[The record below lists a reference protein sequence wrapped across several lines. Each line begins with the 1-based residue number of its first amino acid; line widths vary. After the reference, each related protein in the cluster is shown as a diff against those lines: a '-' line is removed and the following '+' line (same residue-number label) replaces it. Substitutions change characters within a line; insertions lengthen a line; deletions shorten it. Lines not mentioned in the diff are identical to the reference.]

1 MNKSAE
7 NLAYEAILEMILSKE
22 FSPGDRLVESEIA
35 ERLNLSRTPVRN
47 VMRQL
52 VAEGLLEVKENKG
65 CYIPK
70 LTPQDMYEV
79 FKARAYM
86 EGHASLEAASCRTE
100 ADIQLLEEMIHKE
113 RAFYSEGKL
122 KEYSEVNNAFHL
134 SIARICKNTYI
145 EKFTRQLFW
154 RSELYIFHFDRFY
167 TPTNPKEL
175 LRNPDESIS
184 CSQHLQIVNAIVA
197 ADGALAEGAM
207 RSHIYT
213 TFSRMSGRNPQ
224 TGICVPG
231 FFTKTI

>member
-86 EGHASLEAASCRTE
+86 ET
-100 ADIQLLEEMIHKE
+100 D
-113 RAFYSEGKL
+113 
-122 KEYSEVNNAFHL
+122 
-134 SIARICKNTYI
+134 YI
-145 EKFTRQLFW
+145 K
-154 RSELYIFHFDRFY
+154 SS
-167 TPTNPKEL
+167 P
-175 LRNPDESIS
+175 
-184 CSQHLQIVNAIVA
+184 
-197 ADGALAEGAM
+197 
-207 RSHIYT
+207 
-213 TFSRMSGRNPQ
+213 
-224 TGICVPG
+224 
-231 FFTKTI
+231 

>member
-7 NLAYEAILEMILSKE
+7 NIAYEAILEMILSRE
-22 FSPGDRLVESEIA
+22 FSPGDRLVESELA
-35 ERLNLSRTPVRN
+35 ERLDLSRTPVRN

-52 VAEGLLEVKENKG
+52 VAEGLLEIKENKG
-65 CYIPK
+65 CYIPQ

-86 EGHASLEAASCRTE
+86 EGHASLEAATCRTE
-100 ADIQLLEEMIHKE
+100 SDVILLEELIEKE
-113 RAFYSEGKL
+113 RAFYREGKL
-122 KEYSEVNNAFHL
+122 KEYSETNNAFHL
-134 SIARICKNTYI
+134 SIAKICKNIYI

-167 TPTNPKEL
+167 APKSPKEL

-184 CSQHLQIVNAIVA
+184 CNQHLQIVNAIVA
-197 ADGALAEGAM
+197 SDGVLAEGAM

-213 TFSRMSGRNPQ
+213 TYSKMSGRNPQ
-224 TGICVPG
+224 AGFYMPG

>member
-65 CYIPK
+65 CYI
-70 LTPQDMYEV
+70 

-100 ADIQLLEEMIHKE
+100 ADILLLEEMIHKE

-154 RSELYIFHFDRFY
+154 RSELYIFHFDKFY
-167 TPTNPKEL
+167 TPASPKEL

-224 TGICVPG
+224 AGICVPG